1 MHGPT
6 EIKYTALYERLSR
19 DDELAGDSSSIQTQK
34 VLLEDYARQHG
45 FLPFEHYTDDGWSGG
60 NFNRPSW
67 QRMIADIESG
77 KIGTVIVKDMSRVGR
92 EYLQTGYYTEIY
104 FPQRDVRFI
113 AISNNIDSNDR
124 NSGEIA
130 PFLNIMNEWMVRD
143 TSKKIKAV
151 FRSKGM
157 SGKPIT
163 SQPVYGYLKGED
175 GGFVIDEE
183 AAPVVRQIFSL
194 CLAGYGPTQ
203 IARKLTEQNIPT
215 PGTLE
220 YRRTGSTRRYYP
232 DYPCKWATNT
242 VCHILER
249 KEYLGHTVNF
259 KTEKVSYKVKSSA
272 LNPEEKQVMFEN
284 THEPILDRE
293 TWERVQELRK
303 QRKRPNR
310 YGEVGLFS
318 GLLFCADCG
327 SVLYQQRYQ
336 TDKRK
341 QDCYICGNYKRRT
354 TDCTAHFIRTDLLTA
369 GVTENIRKITSYAA
383 KHEARFRKLLIEQNE
398 DGGKKKNAARRKE
411 LEAAE
416 KRITELSAIF
426 KRLYEDSVAGRITD
440 ERFTELSADYEA
452 EQKQL
457 KDRAAELEA
466 ELSKAQEATAN
477 ADRFM
482 KVIQK
487 YTGFEEL
494 THTLL
499 REFVEKIVVHEC
511 YHDENGI
518 RRQDVDIYYNF
529 VGKVDLPE

>member
-1 MHGPT
+1 MLRQAT
-6 EIKYTALYERLSR
+6 QTLITALYPRLSHE
-19 DDELAGDSSSIQTQK
+19 DELQGESNSISNQK
-34 VLLEDYARQHG
+34 RILENYAKKNG
-45 FLPFEHYTDDGWSGG
+45 FSNLRWYTDDGFSGA
-60 NFNRPSW
+60 NFQRPGFQS
-67 QRMIADIESG
+67 MLADIEAG
-77 KIGTVIVKDMSRVGR
+77 KVGTVIVKDMSRLGR
-92 EYLQTGYYTEIY
+92 NYLQVGMYTEVF
-104 FPQRDVRFI
+104 FPQKGVRFI
-113 AISNNIDSNDR
+113 AINDGVDSAQGDNDFAPLRNI
-124 NSGEIA
+124 
-130 PFLNIMNEWMVRD
+130 FNEWMVRD

-259 KTEKVSYKVKSSA
+259 KTEKISYKVKSSA
-272 LNPEEKQVMFEN
+272 LNPEEKQAVFEN
-284 THEPILDRE
+284 THEPILDRD

-341 QDCYICGNYKRRT
+341 QDCYICGSYKKRT
-354 TDCTAHFIRTDLLTA
+354 TDCTAHFIRTDLLAA

-411 LEAAE
+411 LDAAE

-477 ADRFM
+477 ADRFL

-529 VGKVDLPE
+529 VSKVDLPE